1 MVNQGFNTCFR
12 LSTFVMINAKLLAT
26 ISIAA
31 VATILMGNTVVVAPA
46 FASSS
51 STHEFHHDVKQFL
64 QCIREHGKTHI
75 SRSDFVDCLTNY
87 FKIHISKHTEK
98 HL

>member
-1 MVNQGFNTCFR
+1 MM
-12 LSTFVMINAKLLAT
+12 STELLAT
-26 ISIAA
+26 ISLAV

-64 QCIREHGKTHI
+64 QCTREHGKTHI
-75 SRSDFVDCLTNY
+75 SRSNFVDCLTNY
-87 FKIHISKHTEK
+87 FNIHISKHTEK